1 MKAKHIIPAL
11 VICAGVMIGAILAMQ
26 YRLPVAPVITDSGTN
41 SLPPVKSQP
50 KVVTSTEV
58 GKKTNA
64 VSTEGFSL
72 KIIDPKTG
80 QCAIVGLDR
89 QTITLK
95 DKSGNVIW
103 TVNLANEGDKVG
115 LPVGNVD
122 GDDVKFLEK
131 SPVLYVS
138 AGRASFD
145 LDVHTGKVLGGAMH

>member
-1 MKAKHIIPAL
+1 MAAGMFLFAKRSKVTI
-11 VICAGVMIGAILAMQ
+11 VTENNEGAINNQQAGQQLVKANATN
-26 YRLPVAPVITDSGTN
+26 LVLNISGR
-41 SLPPVKSQP
+41 
-50 KVVTSTEV
+50 TSAV
-58 GKKTNA
+58 GEEDYFK
-64 VSTEGFSL
+64 

-89 QTITLK
+89 RTITLK
-95 DKSGNVIW
+95 DKNGNVIW

-138 AGRASFD
+138 TGRASFD